1 MTSIYD
7 FSFEQLNDLML
18 ANGFKKYNATQVFQ
32 WLYRQKVSSF
42 DEMTNL
48 SKNLRNWLKENYS
61 CDGLVMLKRQISRD
75 GTRKYLFQ
83 LSDGSN
89 IESVLMHYDYGDCIC
104 VTSEVG
110 CNMGCTFCASG
121 LLKKKRDLTSGEMVL
136 QVLEVVHSKVVV
148 V

>member
-1 MTSIYD
+1 MANKTASKKTAEKKGRDKVVLAYSGGLDTSVDIH
-7 FSFEQLNDLML
+7 
-18 ANGFKKYNATQVFQ
+18 
-32 WLYRQKVSSF
+32 
-42 DEMTNL
+42 
-48 SKNLRNWLKENYS
+48 WLKENYS

-121 LLKKKRDLTSGEMVL
+121 LLKKKRWCYRYWKSRRT
-136 QVLEVVHSKVVV
+136 
-148 V
+148 